1 MSDLPMT
8 EPQGQANDLAV
19 MANNDLAVL
28 ANRINSEHA
37 EVVKAV
43 IHGANHAIR
52 AGQLLLQAK
61 IAVRHGDWSEW
72 LATNCRV
79 SERSAQLYMQLA
91 REFPQ
96 GLAAGVSLT
105 AAIKMLEQMKSPEP
119 KDTTSMP
126 VGVRQKRNPVAEAIK
141 KGPLAILERAW
152 DATQSTVEPGRP
164 HFRTI
169 GGRNVSNREVSR
181 RRTSNLCLGGGSTLV
196 RGDQGCLWRNC

>member
-152 DATQSTVEPGRP
+152 EVANEIERNTFVRKIEKDWGSAIQPGQTADPEMR
-164 HFRTI
+164 
-169 GGRNVSNREVSR
+169 VLSW
-181 RRTSNLCLGGGSTLV
+181 
-196 RGDQGCLWRNC
+196 GD